1 VSEVIASAFASGGA
15 PSQTQSRSRVHR
27 LHFVIRQATRNA
39 LSVVVV
45 VAFVGPVVIPVVG
58 WLRFCA
64 WAGLT
69 LAGLGIRTFLL
80 RRVTRIEVLEQNPDH
95 WTRLFFGVTLVSGI
109 IGASAPLLF
118 FPSLSAVEQMFLT
131 MIFCCWVTAAMTSA
145 GVYTRFYA
153 TYVLIFIA
161 PLIAAWLMTDNP
173 HVVAIAVMLAT
184 YGAIIISFSL
194 SFAKQVVAGVEIRF
208 QNEELIYELDA
219 ARRTAEAANHAKSRL
234 LAVASHDLRQPLH
247 ALTILS
253 GLLKRYATSE
263 KVGEVAQQIIRSV
276 DSLERLFSS
285 LLDLS
290 RLDVGAMQPE
300 LRPVSLRAIVD
311 QLRVEF
317 RPRAEAKGLRFEAG
331 GCEAMIVTD
340 PVLLERILRNLID
353 NAIKYTERGRV
364 ELACEQRSDALVVRV
379 ADTGPGIR
387 PEDREAI
394 FKEFYQ
400 GSGGKHRETGLG
412 LGLAIVERLT
422 GLLEYTIETESE
434 VGVGT
439 AFRLVIPRR
448 FISTGASESGTEP
461 REGAGVALQG
471 FCIVYVDD
479 DVQVHAA
486 MSLLF
491 REWGCEAVIAS
502 TLAQAQTQLRERG
515 IRPEAVLSDYSL
527 AGNTTGFAVIEALRQ
542 EYGALPAAIITGETG
557 PRAREKLKS
566 SEYPVLLKPVQP
578 DELRRLLEVFRSVG

>member
-1 VSEVIASAFASGGA
+1 VSEVTSSAAALVGL
-15 PSQTQSRSRVHR
+15 PSQRETRSRIHR
-27 LHFVIRQATRNA
+27 LHFVIQQASRNV
-39 LSVVVV
+39 LGVVVA
-45 VAFVGPVVIPVVG
+45 VAFVGPVVVPMAG
-58 WLRFCA
+58 WLRFSA

-69 LAGLGIRTFLL
+69 LGGLGLRAILL
-80 RRVTRIEVLEQNPDH
+80 RPVTKIEVLEKDADR
-95 WTRLFFGVTLVSGI
+95 WARLFFGSTLVCGL
-109 IGASAPLLF
+109 IGASGPLLF

-131 MIFCCWVTAAMTSA
+131 MIFCCWVTAFMTSA
-145 GVYTRFYA
+145 GVYTRFY
-153 TYVLIFIA
+153 TGYVFIFIVQ
-161 PLIAAWLMTDNP
+161 LILAWLTTDNP
-173 HVVAIAVMLAT
+173 HVVAITVMLAI
-184 YGAIIISFSL
+184 YGAIISRFSL

-208 QNEELIYELDA
+208 QNEELIHELDA

-253 GLLKRYATSE
+253 GLLRRYATSE
-263 KVGEVAQQIIRSV
+263 KVGEVAQQIVRSV

-311 QLRVEF
+311 QLSVEF
-317 RPRAEAKGLRFEAG
+317 RPRAGAKGLRFEAS

-340 PVLLERILRNLID
+340 PMLLERILRNLID

-400 GSGGKHRETGLG
+400 ASGGKHRETGLG
-412 LGLAIVERLT
+412 LGLAIVKRLT
-422 GLLEYTIETESE
+422 ELLEYTIETESE

-448 FISTGASESGTEP
+448 FISAGASESGTEP
-461 REGAGVALQG
+461 REGTGVALEG

-527 AGNTTGFAVIEALRQ
+527 TGNATGFAVIEALRQ

-557 PRAREKLKS
+557 PRAREKLQG